1 MRKTLLAL
9 AVAVASTTT
18 LYAQCKINFE
28 GMRILED
35 YKMHLLDNGNIA
47 HPDDGLKTLSAVSS
61 PEVKAVILLTDQSRM
76 DDFKALG
83 YETSFAKRD
92 IAIATIPLKDVEKL
106 AEYDFIQNITF
117 GTMSRPML
125 NLAREYSNVDPIQT
139 GQQGLPSAF
148 TGKGVVTSLFDQG
161 LDPNHINFKDSD
173 GNTRVKAVAWYNG
186 NKFQGDYVGD
196 FEISM
201 FSTDDATADHGT
213 HVLGIMAGSY
223 NGPSTYAGGQSK
235 KEGNMPFYGVATESD
250 IVIGCGTFYDS
261 NILDGVGYAM
271 SWAEELN
278 EPIVVNL
285 SLGSNSGPHDPLS
298 ATNRTLDL
306 YGEDAII
313 CVAAGNEGDEA
324 LGIMKTFTADD
335 NELKTFI
342 GASQNPGRTAMNGSI
357 GFYSSTK
364 TPLEFSV
371 VIFNALGGDIIYEL
385 PINASTGASS
395 VFLAGSQY
403 SPGKDY
409 NRSTYFDQTFT
420 PTSYLSVQT
429 NVPTDIQRYAVKI
442 NCNLSYS
449 ASSNY
454 DYILGFVIKG
464 APGVTVNGYSET
476 SSSNSSY
483 IAFRDE
489 GFPGWQAGSCNGSI
503 NSMACGNNVIA
514 IGSYNTR
521 KSFYK
526 IGGGPYSYT
535 GENPVG
541 QISTFSSYGTLNDG
555 RNLPVVCAPGCVI
568 MSSESLFYYN
578 TVVKNQNETV
588 GYYIS
593 PERPNYWTYMQGT
606 SMASPFAAGTFAL
619 WLEADPTLK
628 VADVIDI
635 VKATAVKDNDVA
647 KGDPVQWGAGKLDAL
662 AGIKEVINR
671 AAGVGSVFADQ
682 NKRFLFRP
690 LGDNKYNVFVEGE
703 EAINVRLYTTAG
715 NEVKLVKGDSND
727 VTLDASGLST
737 GVYLLSVEG
746 KNCARYTEKIVVK

>member
-1 MRKTLLAL
+1 MRKTLLT
-9 AVAVASTTT
+9 VAIATTSLVAS
-18 LYAQCKINFE
+18 AQCKINFE
-28 GMRILED
+28 GMQMLEN
-35 YKMHLLDNGNIA
+35 YKLHLLDDGMTADHDN
-47 HPDDGLKTLSAVSS
+47 GLKPLSSEATS
-61 PEVKAVILLTDQSRM
+61 EVKATILLTDAKHM
-76 DDFKALG
+76 DKFLALG

-92 IAIATIPLKDVEKL
+92 IAIATIPLNEIEKL

-125 NLAREYSNVDPIQT
+125 NLAREYSNVDPVQT
-139 GQQGLPSAF
+139 GQQGLSSAF
-148 TGKGVVTSLFDQG
+148 TGKGVLTSLFDQG

-213 HVLGIMAGSY
+213 HVLGIMSGSY

-261 NILDGVGYAM
+261 NILDGVSYAM

-278 EPIVVNL
+278 EPLVVNL

-298 ATNRTLDL
+298 TTNRALDL

-371 VIFNALGGDIIYEL
+371 VIFNALGGEIIYEL

-403 SPGKDY
+403 GPGKDY
-409 NRSTYFDQTFT
+409 NRSPYFDQTFT

-449 ASSNY
+449 SSSNY

-476 SSSNSSY
+476 SSNSSY

-503 NSMACGNNVIA
+503 NSMACGYNVVA

-526 IGGGPYSYT
+526 IGGGPYTYT

-682 NKRFLFRP
+682 DKRLIINP
-690 LGDNKYNVFVEGE
+690 LGDNVYNVFVEAE
-703 EAINVRLYTTAG
+703 KSIDVNVYSLAG
-715 NEVKLVKGDSND
+715 SKVMGVAGDNND
-727 VTLDASGLST
+727 VTVDLSSLT
-737 GVYLLSVEG
+737 PGIYVMAVEG
-746 KNCARYTEKIVVK
+746 ECCHRYAQKVVVK